1 MKKKE
6 YIERGAI
13 LRKSENMF
21 DGQKYCT
28 AVNTGFIYTAPAADV
43 VEVVHGE
50 WKKLRGMAPPEYH
63 GRHICSECGKI
74 AKEWKMREI
83 LTDYCPNCGAKMD
96 GGNRNANA

>member
-1 MKKKE
+1 MEKKE

-13 LRKSENMF
+13 LRKSETMF

-50 WKKLRGMAPPEYH
+50 WIPNMIMIRNPYARNYNFS
-63 GRHICSECGKI
+63 ICNYSPIEPGKYCG
-74 AKEWKMREI
+74 
-83 LTDYCPNCGAKMD
+83 NCGAKMD
-96 GGNRNANA
+96 GGKK